1 MMHSL
6 LPSALTT
13 LAQVSSAPPAGSG
26 TSYEVETL
34 GPLLRVL
41 HDVGLTGIVDF
52 FQTTLQFG
60 APEAGLSEI
69 FFATFLAF
77 GLMSMIA
84 ALYKSTFRGPK
95 LSQDY
100 VHTLLILG
108 IVVTVIVMVVRG
120 GSGEKAQATAF
131 GMFAAFSIIRFR
143 SDLSEARDIGFVFLA
158 MAAGLAVGA
167 RQYGMAAATTIVICA
182 IIYYFSKRDWFA
194 PTRASHFLRV
204 RVTNDI
210 NYDVAFDESFA
221 KFLEKFDLISVE
233 SIQAGMMTELR
244 YNVSLRPEFKPGEFV
259 SAIQQLNGNNRVLLT
274 STAPNRTLGTS

>member
-1 MMHSL
+1 MYHL
-6 LPSALTT
+6 FPSALST
-13 LAQVSSAPPAGSG
+13 LAQAAPAAAATSSQ
-26 TSYEVETL
+26 SYEVETL

-41 HDVGLTGIVDF
+41 HDIGLTGIVDF

-77 GLMSMIA
+77 ALTSMIA

-100 VHTLLILG
+100 VHTLIILG

-120 GSGEKAQATAF
+120 GDAAKSQATAF

-143 SDLSEARDIGFVFLA
+143 SDLAEARDIGFIFLA

-167 RQYGMAAATTIVICA
+167 RQYGMAVATTIVICA

-194 PTRASHFLRV
+194 PNRASHFLRV

-210 NYDVAFDESFA
+210 NYDVAFNETFA

-259 SAIQQLNGNNRVLLT
+259 SVIQQLNGNNRVLLT
-274 STAPNRTLGTS
+274 SAAPSRTLGTA